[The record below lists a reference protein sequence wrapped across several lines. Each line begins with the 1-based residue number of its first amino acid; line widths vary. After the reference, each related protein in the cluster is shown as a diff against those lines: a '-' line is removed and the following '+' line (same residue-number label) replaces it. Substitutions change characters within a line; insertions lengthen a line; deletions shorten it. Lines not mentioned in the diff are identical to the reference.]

1 MNNNKTSKKT
11 KNSKNNNKH
20 NKAALMGGSDAVAI
34 SAQAWLW
41 RKIDWSYP
49 ALCAAEM
56 ARCASIGTRHG
67 PDSSG
72 IMRAFDGLGD
82 GA

>member
-34 SAQAWLW
+34 SAQAGLW
-41 RKIDWSYP
+41 RKIN
-49 ALCAAEM
+49 
-56 ARCASIGTRHG
+56 
-67 PDSSG
+67 
-72 IMRAFDGLGD
+72 
-82 GA
+82 